1 VSQLSFTRGAYC
13 LSHKGRQG
21 YYCPND
27 PDGYLCFGR
36 EGLDI
41 IDSLGIRFTIFD
53 SATSYAQ
60 CIGII
65 LAFGLFF
72 RLIYIVRLTLQ
83 CSAAEVP
90 KNPAALSASAKA
102 LVSVDRSTTPNASG
116 HDGSQPSSTPPR
128 PSSPKVAPSSLEMP
142 VIATRQ
148 ALPSDTTF
156 SNVCYSIPPGFMSSK
171 KPTKAVLTG
180 ISASVSSGEVLAI
193 IGPSGSGK
201 TTLLNALTLE
211 PGPGVPSGQLAIN
224 GHVIGPASYVKHC
237 AYVPRED
244 NLWATMTARAHL
256 SLAFECYRPDLDKVA
271 RAAKVDELL
280 AATGMES
287 CQHTRAG
294 DALRP
299 GLSGGQRR
307 RLSMAIALVKEPKLV
322 ILDEPTSG
330 LDSAAAAAITKLL
343 GVIAKRTSATIVCT
357 IHQPSATVL
366 AGFEKLFVLSE
377 GRTAYCGP
385 TGGLN
390 AHLASLGHAIPEA
403 CNPAEFALELVSK
416 DVSSAESVKAILDG
430 WHGKVEPRPTPYAL
444 APTPP
449 VAGLCMQTW
458 ALTKRTATQAI
469 ADPIFYLVRM
479 VMSALMISFFG
490 LIYKESAANVNPQ
503 ATFRLFFLWW
513 VLAVPVSL
521 DLVTVFILN
530 IELKTVKT
538 EIKNGMYSPLAYV
551 FSNTLVQIPFMFA
564 IAIFVL
570 IPAFSIGGWSWDN
583 FGTFFLAYAASVW
596 AWECLAQVFSLQANP
611 VLGMLN
617 FVSAWSAGLLFC
629 GLLFRAEDVIWPLR
643 AFYYILPLKWLFNS
657 AAYDIYMPV
666 TYPDAELCTHLDDPF
681 CSMAGFKCANLTGIN
696 CFGHTGAQ
704 VLETLHM
711 SFPTLSSTDERALD
725 IVCILAFA
733 IFLKVVYAVGVV
745 MATKSTAKL
754 QATHLIATKKP
765 TQEV

>member
-1 VSQLSFTRGAYC
+1 
-13 LSHKGRQG
+13 
-21 YYCPND
+21 
-27 PDGYLCFGR
+27 
-36 EGLDI
+36 
-41 IDSLGIRFTIFD
+41 
-53 SATSYAQ
+53 
-60 CIGII
+60 
-65 LAFGLFF
+65 
-72 RLIYIVRLTLQ
+72 
-83 CSAAEVP
+83 
-90 KNPAALSASAKA
+90 
-102 LVSVDRSTTPNASG
+102 
-116 HDGSQPSSTPPR
+116 
-128 PSSPKVAPSSLEMP
+128 
-142 VIATRQ
+142 
-148 ALPSDTTF
+148 
-156 SNVCYSIPPGFMSSK
+156 
-171 KPTKAVLTG
+171 
-180 ISASVSSGEVLAI
+180 
-193 IGPSGSGK
+193 
-201 TTLLNALTLE
+201 
-211 PGPGVPSGQLAIN
+211 
-224 GHVIGPASYVKHC
+224 
-237 AYVPRED
+237 
-244 NLWATMTARAHL
+244 
-256 SLAFECYRPDLDKVA
+256 
-271 RAAKVDELL
+271 
-280 AATGMES
+280 
-287 CQHTRAG
+287 
-294 DALRP
+294 
-299 GLSGGQRR
+299 
-307 RLSMAIALVKEPKLV
+307 
-322 ILDEPTSG
+322 
-330 LDSAAAAAITKLL
+330 
-343 GVIAKRTSATIVCT
+343 
-357 IHQPSATVL
+357 
-366 AGFEKLFVLSE
+366 
-377 GRTAYCGP
+377 
-385 TGGLN
+385 
-390 AHLASLGHAIPEA
+390 
-403 CNPAEFALELVSK
+403 
-416 DVSSAESVKAILDG
+416 
-430 WHGKVEPRPTPYAL
+430 
-444 APTPP
+444 
-449 VAGLCMQTW
+449 MQTW